1 MVFFIPDEQARK
13 QGPTM
18 NRRGYQMIGLMLHCV
33 YYYPPV
39 ISHSIQPML
48 EMRIYADNIKQPL
61 CSSSPNAMLCVR

>member
-1 MVFFIPDEQARK
+1 VVFFIPDEQARK

-18 NRRGYQMIGLMLHCV
+18 NRRGYQMIGLTLHCI

-48 EMRIYADNIKQPL
+48 EI
-61 CSSSPNAMLCVR
+61 